1 MLGVETTEIGATLI
15 ALSVPGVKPIFDKYV
30 LGKVDTLT
38 SGSTSNR
45 KQTKTSESNGGTR
58 LGTLKRSQHDVL
70 DSQEAINNHN
80 NYEAAV
86 SAGQSTYTDDV
97 HSTKSTDGIYVK
109 MDFDIKETPAHAR

>member
-1 MLGVETTEIGATLI
+1 MLGVEVTEIGATLI

-30 LGKVDTLT
+30 LGKNGTST

-45 KQTKTSESNGGTR
+45 KRNKTSESSGGTR
-58 LGTLKRSQHDVL
+58 LGTLKRNQRDVFN
-70 DSQEAINNHN
+70 SQEAINHN

-109 MDFDIKETPAHAR
+109 VDFDIKEVRAYAR